1 LKFSISKV
9 LKTIIPLGI
18 GVFLIWYSLG
28 DLSVEERKLLWNQI
42 KSANPYW
49 LLLSVFIGILSHLS
63 RAYRWK
69 YLLEPLGGSPRL
81 SVSFSAVMI
90 GYVANLGIPRSGEL
104 LRPVTLSTY
113 EKLPVQKVIGTV
125 ITERIIDLVML
136 LMVMAITFVFNT
148 NLLINYFEEQQI
160 KPLKMVYGL
169 IAAMTLLLVGFYI
182 LKKIK
187 FSFLDKI
194 KQLIND
200 IYEGI
205 LSVFGMKNKTNF
217 IFHTFFIWIAYV
229 FMFFVVKYSIPETAD
244 LSFSAI
250 LMAFMAGS
258 FAMSATNG
266 GLGAYPIALGL
277 VLTFFSIEKS
287 HGEAYGW
294 IMWTSQTLMNIVV
307 GGICFVYMSL
317 FIKKK

>member
-1 LKFSISKV
+1 MKFSISKV

-136 LMVMAITFVFNT
+136 LMVIGITFMFNT

-205 LSVFGMKNKTNF
+205 LSVFSMKNKTNF

>member
-1 LKFSISKV
+1 MKLSISKV
-9 LKTIIPLGI
+9 LKTAIPLSI

-28 DLSVEERKLLWNQI
+28 DLSEEERKLLWNQI

-136 LMVMAITFVFNT
+136 LMVIGITFMFNT

-205 LSVFGMKNKTNF
+205 LSVFSMKNKTNF